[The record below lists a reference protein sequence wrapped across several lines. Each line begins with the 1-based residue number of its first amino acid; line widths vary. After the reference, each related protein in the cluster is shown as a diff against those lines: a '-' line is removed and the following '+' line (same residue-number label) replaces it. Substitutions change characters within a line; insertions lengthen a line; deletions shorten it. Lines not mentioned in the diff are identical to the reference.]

1 MCATS
6 GRNQCAQSPFSYTV
20 EVRDVLFRSGG
31 LTIKEAVNF
40 FQIISHREFYRW
52 LYRVS
57 AKLIQ
62 FDCDAKFV
70 DVQSAISSSFLSDT
84 VNSVLKAISE

>member
-6 GRNQCAQSPFSYTV
+6 GRNQYAQSPFSFTV

-31 LTIKEAVNF
+31 LTMKEAVNF
-40 FQIISHREFYRW
+40 FQIISHREYYRW

-62 FDCDAKFV
+62 FDCDESFV
-70 DVQSAISSSFLSDT
+70 DMQTATSSPFLSDT
-84 VNSVLKAISE
+84 VYSVLKAISE